1 MSTFIPLNNNNSNV
15 WPNVMDVSH
24 QSSKR
29 QRMDESLEEINQ
41 QSHGV
46 PPCSCGR
53 KFLPV
58 RKNETTYITESWR
71 STGTSLF
78 KPLVQ
83 DIFVNLVKYEQFSV
97 SEGSFFVA
105 DAYGNYSNSVQ
116 GHVLHMWRYD
126 KAKKELF
133 IAQSILFT
141 CPQDL
146 AVIQAVLYSI

>member
-1 MSTFIPLNNNNSNV
+1 MNTFLPLNNNNSNV

-24 QSSKR
+24 HNSKR
-29 QRMDESLEEINQ
+29 QRMEESLEETNQ
-41 QSHGV
+41 LTHGA

-58 RKNETTYITESWR
+58 RRNETTYITESWR

-78 KPLVQ
+78 KPLAQ

-97 SEGSFFVA
+97 LEGTFFVA
-105 DAYGNYSNSVQ
+105 DHAGNYSNSVTGQ
-116 GHVLHMWRYD
+116 VLHMWRYD
-126 KAKKELF
+126 KTKKELF

-146 AVIQAVLYSI
+146 VVIQAVLHSI